1 MRVCQTPMNTNAGNW
16 GSSAFTHG
24 HSPDAARPGAG
35 GKEER
40 LCRLEY
46 TFSGS

>member
-1 MRVCQTPMNTNAGNW
+1 MRVCQTPMNTIAGNR
-16 GSSAFTHG
+16 GSSAFTRG

-40 LCRLEY
+40 LCRLGS
-46 TFSGS
+46 TFSGF